1 MLGGDGGVE
10 TRRESVINYHV
21 RPATFFFFSF
31 FFFFLF
37 FFFGGGGVLALS
49 FQLSC
54 SLLNL

>member
-1 MLGGDGGVE
+1 MLAGDGGVE

-21 RPATFFFFSF
+21 RPATFFFL
-31 FFFFLF
+31 FLF
-37 FFFGGGGVLALS
+37 WGGVPALS